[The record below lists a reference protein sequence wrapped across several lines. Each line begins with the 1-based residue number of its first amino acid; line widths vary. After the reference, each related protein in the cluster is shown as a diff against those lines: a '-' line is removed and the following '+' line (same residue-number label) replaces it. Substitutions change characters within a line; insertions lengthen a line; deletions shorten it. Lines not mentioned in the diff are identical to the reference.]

1 MELSR
6 QLFDVGLIT
15 NQRDPMLAFWR
26 DEMGLP
32 LERKLTPTDSVVQY
46 KLTLKGAV
54 LKLNCVTRELPH
66 KATLTGLR
74 MLMLADPGTEKP
86 RHVRDPDGNLVCLV
100 PPGYRGIHHFG
111 MHSAV
116 SDEAAFHHFYGVV
129 LQLPSIGD
137 RMYEFGGAT
146 LSFAWSPD
154 VVAGASTAGIGF
166 HYLTFQVMDVAKA
179 HAELLSR
186 GAKEEKPPSNKHT
199 TTDSTISFILDPD
212 GNSIEISQRPD
223 LVALAESRSS

>member
-1 MELSR
+1 MQLSR

-15 NQRDPMLAFWR
+15 NQREPMLAFWR
-26 DEMGLP
+26 DELGLP
-32 LERKLTPTDSVVQY
+32 VERELTPTDSVVQY

-54 LKLNCVTRELPH
+54 LKLNCITRELPH
-66 KATLTGLR
+66 GATLTGLR
-74 MLMLADPGTEKP
+74 MLILADPGTEKP
-86 RHVRDPDGNLVCLV
+86 RHLRDPDGNLVCLV

-111 MHSAV
+111 VHSAV
-116 SDEAAFHHFYGVV
+116 SDEAAFHHFYSDV

-154 VVAGASTAGIGF
+154 VVAGSSTAGIGF
-166 HYLTFQVMDVAKA
+166 HYLTFQVMDVEKA

-186 GAKEEKPPSNKHT
+186 GATEEKPPSNKHT
-199 TTDSTISFILDPD
+199 ATDSTISFILDPD
-212 GNSIEISQRPD
+212 GNSIEISERPD
-223 LVALAESRSS
+223 LVAFAENRSK